1 MSNFQAIA
9 TVTAT
14 LVYLLNQEVPVDV
27 PATITAK
34 PPDVI
39 VDGPPYSGLNIFLYQ
54 VNLNQGFINRDQ
66 PARDSSGALVK
77 RPRLALNL
85 EYLLTATGDGNDD
98 IQAHQILASAMRI
111 LNENPVLTSTLIQ
124 SAVSSTPEIQG
135 GGSIPPS
142 DLAYQIE
149 QVKITPLQLKLDE
162 LTKLWSSFFQTNY
175 RVSTAYEVTV
185 ILLDSQLTPK
195 PSLPVLTTQVAV
207 VPFSVPV
214 IQSVDPQVLEA
225 GPGATLTINGL
236 NLSTAEAVVS
246 VLINAVSVTPAPS
259 DVTSTE
265 ISIVVPSAV
274 TPGVQSVQVVQS
286 MQLAPG
292 QPALPFFES
301 NVVPFVLAPA
311 ITTPEPISATPGGT
325 LLLSFTPNV
334 VEGQQIDFLIGD
346 YSISILQNDLAAQVA
361 GATTTTSGNNAS
373 GQDVLVVNE
382 TTGLVGGAAIV
393 ISPGEADEESAVV
406 ASVGVGSLTLTL
418 PLAYT
423 HPPGETVT
431 ATTATAKTSGT
442 NNSGQN
448 SLALTG
454 TTGFAPGASVT
465 IDPGGADQESVVVAT
480 VVGPTSVTLTTNL
493 LYTHPTGEP
502 VSVTISMSTVGINNS
517 GQDVLAVDG
526 TTGFTPGAA
535 ITINPG
541 GDDQESATI
550 ASIAAGVSFT
560 LGSPLTNTHPPGE
573 PVSMTPYA
581 GRLEVPI
588 PSDIPPGTYLL
599 RMRVD
604 GAESLL
610 QLDPAGNFA
619 SPTVVV
625 T

>member
-14 LVYLLNQEVPVDV
+14 LVYLLNREVPVDV

-39 VDGPPYSGLNIFLYQ
+39 VDAPPYSGLNIFLYQ
-54 VNLNQGFINRDQ
+54 VNLNQGFANLDQ
-66 PARDSSGALVK
+66 PARNSSGALVK

-135 GGSIPPS
+135 GGSVPPS

-149 QVKITPLQLKLDE
+149 QVKITPLPLKLDE
-162 LTKLWSSFFQTNY
+162 LTKIWSSFFQTNY

-185 ILLDSQLTPK
+185 VLLDSQVTPK
-195 PSLPVLTTQVAV
+195 PSLPVLTPQVAV

-214 IQSVDPQVLEA
+214 IQSISPQVLEA
-225 GPGATLTINGL
+225 GPGATLTIYGL
-236 NLSTAEAVVS
+236 NLSTAEVEVS
-246 VLINAVSVTPAPS
+246 VVINGVSVTPAPNN
-259 DVTSTE
+259 VKSTQ
-265 ISIVVPSAV
+265 ISVAVPPAV

-286 MQLAPG
+286 MQLAPD

-301 NVVPFVLAPA
+301 NVVPFVLAPT
-311 ITTPEPISATPGGT
+311 ITTPEPISATPGGN

-346 YSISILQNDLAAQVA
+346 YSISILQSDLAGQVT
-361 GATTTTSGNNAS
+361 GATTTTSGDNAA
-373 GQDVLVVNE
+373 GQDVLSVNE
-382 TTGLVGGAAIV
+382 TAGLVGGAAIV

-406 ASVGVGSLTLTL
+406 ATVGVGSLTLTAD
-418 PLAYT
+418 LAYT

-431 ATTATAKTSGT
+431 ATTATTTSVT
-442 NNSGQN
+442 SNSGQDHL
-448 SLALTG
+448 SVSA
-454 TTGFAPGASVT
+454 TTGFAPGAAVT
-465 IDPGGADQESVVVAT
+465 VNPGGADQESAVVLT
-480 VVGPTSVTLTTNL
+480 VGVGSVTLTTNL
-493 LYTHPTGEP
+493 LYTHFPGEP
-502 VSVTISMSTVGINNS
+502 VSVTISMTTVGINNS
-517 GQDVLAVDG
+517 GQNVLAVDA
-526 TTGFTPGAA
+526 TTGFALGAA
-535 ITINPG
+535 ITINPD

-550 ASIAAGVSFT
+550 ASIVAGVSFT
-560 LGSPLTNTHPPGE
+560 LNSPLTNTHPPGE
-573 PVSMTPYA
+573 PVSMTPYT
-581 GRLEVPI
+581 GQLEVPI
-588 PSDIPPGTYLL
+588 PADMPPGTYLL

-619 SPTVVV
+619 SPTVAV